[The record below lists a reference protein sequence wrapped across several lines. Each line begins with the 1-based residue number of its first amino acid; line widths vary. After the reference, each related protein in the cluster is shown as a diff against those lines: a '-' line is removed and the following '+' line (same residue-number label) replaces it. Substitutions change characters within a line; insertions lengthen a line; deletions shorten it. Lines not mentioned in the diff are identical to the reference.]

1 MNNGGIHLVVRRF
14 WRAETGFYIGIWL
27 FFTVMGRSR
36 LFRDPG
42 TFWHT
47 ATGHW
52 IFSTGRLIDT
62 DPFSFTFGG
71 KPWVVYEWLGECLMA
86 VLDGIGG
93 LDTLLLATA
102 TVLAGL
108 YTWAAHRFLRG
119 GLHWLP
125 TVFLIMLT
133 VAASANHLHVRPH
146 ISTIVFLGLT
156 FGWLCDFEASGM
168 GLGRLFWLV
177 PVFWAWSN
185 MHGGVLGGLATMVLA
200 LAGWCVFRLA
210 GLESPIERPR
220 QAILVVLL
228 IASCGL
234 TFVVN
239 PYGLRL
245 PLVWLE
251 IMRSPVV
258 ARLIEEHAPLVF
270 RSPTGFLIL
279 FLGLIYAAA
288 LASVRPWRPRVT
300 WLIPLFWFSQA
311 VMRVRHSPLFAITA
325 VLALAEMLPY
335 TRLAAWLARPGRD
348 LFRFRSLDMEAA
360 RRIDWRPAL
369 LPASVILL
377 AAALQPAGVR
387 APILGRGW
395 VQLDP
400 KHWPVELL
408 PELRQ
413 AEREHP
419 EGTRIF
425 NEFLYGG
432 FLIYYTPGLKV
443 FIDDRCEVYGDNWLM
458 QFSEAMRSNPERVDR
473 WQETYG
479 FPYALVARGTA
490 FDRYLGQS
498 RRWSVVKRTG
508 TATLYEI
515 SAREQRPEEHTAG
528 LSSFEAGSLGR
539 DGERPLGVHDPWR
552 ERWREYRGVSIFV
565 YTRRAVHRKNH

>member
-1 MNNGGIHLVVRRF
+1 MLKRF
-14 WRAETGFYIGIWL
+14 WRMETGFFLGMWL
-27 FFTVMGRSR
+27 FFMVAGRSQM
-36 LFRDPG
+36 FRDPG

-47 ATGHW
+47 AAGRQVL
-52 IFSTGRLIDT
+52 STGYLIDT
-62 DPFSFTFGG
+62 DPFSFTFAG
-71 KPWVVYEWLGECLMA
+71 KPWVAYEWLGECIMA
-86 VLDGIGG
+86 FLDDFRG

-102 TVLAGL
+102 SVLAGL
-108 YTWAAHRFLRG
+108 YTWAAHRLLKS

-125 TVFLIMLT
+125 AVLLTMLT
-133 VAASANHLHVRPH
+133 VAVSANHLHVRPH
-146 ISTIVFLGLT
+146 ISTILFLGLI
-156 FGWLCDFEASGM
+156 FGWLCDFEAGRI

-185 MHGGVLGGLATMVLA
+185 MHGGVLGGLVTIVLA
-200 LAGWCVFRLA
+200 LAGWCVYRLA

-220 QAILVVLL
+220 QAIVVVLL
-228 IASCGL
+228 IAACGL

-245 PLVWLE
+245 PIVWLE

-270 RSPTGFLIL
+270 RSPAGLMIL
-279 FLGLIYAAA
+279 LLGLIYASA

-300 WLIPLFWFSQA
+300 WLIPLSWFCQA
-311 VMRVRHSPLFAITA
+311 VLRVRHSPLFAITA
-325 VLALAEMLPY
+325 ALALAEMLPH
-335 TRLAAWLARPGRD
+335 TRLAVFLARPGRD
-348 LFRFRSLDMEAA
+348 LFQFRPDALGGPVPSREDKTPTSVASCQLPVASSWL
-360 RRIDWRPAL
+360 RLDWRSAL
-369 LPASVILL
+369 LPAGVILL
-377 AAALQPAGVR
+377 AAVLQATGVR

-425 NEFLYGG
+425 NDFLYGG

-443 FIDDRCEVYGDNWLM
+443 FIDDRCEVYGDDWLM
-458 QFSEAMRSNPERVDR
+458 QFSEAMRSHPERIDR

-498 RRWSVVKRTG
+498 RRWSVVKQTG

-515 SAREQRPEEHTAG
+515 SAREKRPEEHTATRQRG
-528 LSSFEAGSLGR
+528 GAG
-539 DGERPLGVHDPWR
+539 
-552 ERWREYRGVSIFV
+552 
-565 YTRRAVHRKNH
+565 A

>member
-1 MNNGGIHLVVRRF
+1 MLKRF
-14 WRAETGFYIGIWL
+14 WRMETGFFLGMWL
-27 FFTVMGRSR
+27 FFMAGGRSQM
-36 LFRDPG
+36 FHDPG
-42 TFWHT
+42 TFWHP
-47 ATGHW
+47 AAGHW
-52 IFSTGRLIDT
+52 IFSTGQLIDT
-62 DPFSFTFGG
+62 DPFSFTFAG
-71 KPWVVYEWLGECLMA
+71 KPWVAYEWLGECLMA

-93 LDTLLLATA
+93 LDMLLLATA

-108 YTWAAHRFLRG
+108 YTWVAHRLLKS

-125 TVFLIMLT
+125 AAFLTMLT

-146 ISTIVFLGLT
+146 ISTILFLGLT
-156 FGWLCDFEASGM
+156 FGWLCDFEAGRI
-168 GLGRLFWLV
+168 GVGRLFRLI
-177 PVFWAWSN
+177 PIFWVWSN
-185 MHGGVLGGLATMVLA
+185 MHGGALGGLATMVLA
-200 LAGWCVFRLA
+200 LAGWCVYRLA

-228 IASCGL
+228 ITACGL

-258 ARLIEEHAPLVF
+258 ARLIQEHAPLDPRGPGGWLVL
-270 RSPTGFLIL
+270 LI
-279 FLGLIYAAA
+279 GLIYAAT
-288 LASVRPWRPRVT
+288 LASVRPWRPLVT
-300 WLIPLFWFSQA
+300 WLLPVFWLCQA
-311 VMRVRHSPLFAITA
+311 LTRGRHSSLFAITA
-325 VLALAEMLPY
+325 VLALTEMLPH

-360 RRIDWRPAL
+360 RRLDWRPAL
-369 LPASVILL
+369 LPAGVILL
-377 AAALQPAGVR
+377 AAVLQATGVR

-425 NEFLYGG
+425 NDFLYGG

-443 FIDDRCEVYGDNWLM
+443 FIDDRCELYGDEWLT
-458 QFSEAMRSNPERVDR
+458 QFSEAVRSHPERIDR
-473 WQETYG
+473 WQETYR

-515 SAREQRPEEHTAG
+515 SAWEKRPEEHTAT
-528 LSSFEAGSLGR
+528 R
-539 DGERPLGVHDPWR
+539 K
-552 ERWREYRGVSIFV
+552 RGGA
-565 YTRRAVHRKNH
+565 RG